1 MQTPRAGEKNN
12 MEIKYKK
19 LSKRFPA
26 AELKRFF
33 DESTPGKTTVQ
44 CRNIIKFSS
53 IIIGAFDGDKLVGI
67 ARSLD
72 DTVYAFIED
81 VLVSPKY
88 RKRGVGTKIVRLLCK
103 ELIRKK
109 IAIISCDT
117 TKKLIPFY
125 KSATKKFIYNPNNVA
140 LYIKN
145 L

>member
-1 MQTPRAGEKNN
+1 

-19 LSKRFPA
+19 LSKKFPA
-26 AELKRFF
+26 AKLKRFF
-33 DESTPGKTTVQ
+33 DESRPGKTIVQ

-53 IIIGAFDGDKLVGI
+53 IIIGAFENDKLVGI

-81 VLVSPKY
+81 VLVAPEY
-88 RKRGVGTKIVRLLCK
+88 RKRGVGTKIVKMLCE
-103 ELIRKK
+103 ELTNKK
-109 IAIISCDT
+109 IKIISCDT
-117 TKKLIPFY
+117 TKKLVPFY
-125 KSATKKFIYNPNNVA
+125 KSAAKFKYNPNNVA